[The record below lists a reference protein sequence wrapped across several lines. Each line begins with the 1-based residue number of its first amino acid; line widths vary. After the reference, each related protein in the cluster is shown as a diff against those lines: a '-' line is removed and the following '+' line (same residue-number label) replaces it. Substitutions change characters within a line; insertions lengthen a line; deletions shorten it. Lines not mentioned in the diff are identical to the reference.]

1 LKGTGICMGLRPT
14 LVGHTE
20 RGFKITAP
28 RLTGVEVTVSK
39 IPVYEHSR
47 IMEVKHKCSPPLNVC
62 QDMQVQVRI

>member
-1 LKGTGICMGLRPT
+1 MELRPT

-39 IPVYEHSR
+39 IP
-47 IMEVKHKCSPPLNVC
+47 IL
-62 QDMQVQVRI
+62 